1 MVAEQENKSILIQ
14 AVNHMPNDKLQIKK
28 LYALSSENRKF
39 SFSLPLKHKIKIVK
53 RDYEVKLKADEKYG
67 TYILWKNRKYPVE
80 IVRSSQN
87 KYEILFN
94 DISYT
99 FTVETPF
106 SLQRM
111 KVLNSNRGKIEK
123 EIIKAPMP
131 GKIIDVLVREGSTV
145 VRGEP
150 LVILEAMK
158 MQNEIL
164 SPVNGLI
171 AKVLAKPNTNV
182 MKDDLLIEIKL

>member
-1 MVAEQENKSILIQ
+1 MA
-14 AVNHMPNDKLQIKK
+14 NDKLQIKK

-39 SFSLPLKHKIKIVK
+39 SFSLPLKHTIRIGK

-80 IVRSSQN
+80 IIRSSQN

-106 SLQRM
+106 SLKRM
-111 KVLNSNRGKIEK
+111 KVLNSNRDKIEK
-123 EIIKAPMP
+123 EIIKSPMP
-131 GKIIDVLVREGSTV
+131 GRIIDVLVREGSTV
-145 VRGEP
+145 VKGEP
-150 LVILEAMK
+150 LLILEAMK

-164 SPVNGLI
+164 SPGNGTI
-171 AKVLAKPNTNV
+171 VKVMAKPGTNV
-182 MKDDLLIEIKL
+182 MKDDLLVEIKL

>member
-1 MVAEQENKSILIQ
+1 MANK
-14 AVNHMPNDKLQIKK
+14 KLQIKK

-39 SFSLPLKHKIKIVK
+39 SFTLPLKHSIRIGK

-80 IVRSSQN
+80 IIRSSQN

-111 KVLNSNRGKIEK
+111 KVLISKRGKIEK

-131 GKIIDVLVREGSTV
+131 GRIIDVMVREGSTV
-145 VRGEP
+145 VKGEP

-158 MQNEIL
+158 MQNEII
-164 SPVNGLI
+164 SPVNGTIVKLM
-171 AKVLAKPNTNV
+171 AKPNTNV
-182 MKDDLLIEIKL
+182 MKDDLLVEIKL

>member
-1 MVAEQENKSILIQ
+1 MVS
-14 AVNHMPNDKLQIKK
+14 DKLQIKK

-39 SFSLPLKHKIKIVK
+39 SFSLPLKQKIRIGK
-53 RDYEVKLKADEKYG
+53 RDYEVKLKADEKFG

-80 IVRSSQN
+80 IIRSRQN

-111 KVLNSNRGKIEK
+111 KVLNSTREKVEK
-123 EIIKAPMP
+123 EYIKAPMP
-131 GKIIDVLVREGSTV
+131 GKIIDVLVREGSAIL
-145 VRGEP
+145 RGEP
-150 LVILEAMK
+150 VVILEAMK
-158 MQNEIL
+158 MQNEL
-164 SPVNGLI
+164 VTPVNGTI
-171 AKVLAKPNTNV
+171 VKVYAKPNTNV
-182 MKDDLLIEIKL
+182 MKDDLLVEIKL

>member
-1 MVAEQENKSILIQ
+1 MASDI
-14 AVNHMPNDKLQIKK
+14 LQIKK
-28 LYALSSENRKF
+28 LFALSSENRKF
-39 SFSLPLKHKIKIVK
+39 SFSMPLKHTIKIGK
-53 RDYEVKLKADEKYG
+53 REYEVKLKSDEKLG

-80 IVRSSQN
+80 IVHSRQN

-111 KVLNSNRGKIEK
+111 KVLNSKKDKVSQEFV
-123 EIIKAPMP
+123 KAPMP
-131 GKIIDVLVREGSTV
+131 GKLIDVLVREGATV
-145 VRGEP
+145 SRGEAV
-150 LVILEAMK
+150 VILEAMK

-164 SPVNGLI
+164 APVSGTI
-171 AKVLAKPNTNV
+171 VKVYAKPNTNV
-182 MKDDLLIEIKL
+182 MKDDLLVEIKL

>member
-1 MVAEQENKSILIQ
+1 M
-14 AVNHMPNDKLQIKK
+14 NDKLRIRK

-39 SFSLPLKHKIKIVK
+39 SFLVPLKNKIRIGK
-53 RDYEVKLKADEKYG
+53 RDYVVQLRADEKYG
-67 TYILWKNRKYPVE
+67 PYILWKNRKYPVE
-80 IVRSSQN
+80 IVKSRQN

-111 KVLNSNRGKIEK
+111 KVLNAKKGKAEQ
-123 EIIKAPMP
+123 ELLKAPMP

-145 VRGEP
+145 LRGEP
-150 LVILEAMK
+150 VIILEAMK
-158 MQNEIL
+158 MQNEIQ
-164 SPVNGLI
+164 SPVNGTVKSVPVK
-171 AKVLAKPNTNV
+171 ANTNV
-182 MKDDLLIEIKL
+182 MKDDVLVEIKVE

>member
-1 MVAEQENKSILIQ
+1 MA
-14 AVNHMPNDKLQIKK
+14 NDKLRINK
-28 LYALSSENRKF
+28 LYALSSEDRQF
-39 SFSLPLKHKIKIVK
+39 SFSLPLKHNIRIGK
-53 RDYEVKLKADEKYG
+53 RDYEVKLKADEKLG

-106 SLQRM
+106 SFQRM
-111 KVLNSNRGKIEK
+111 KVLNSKQDKVEK

-145 VRGEP
+145 LRGEP

-158 MQNEIL
+158 MQNEII
-164 SPVNGLI
+164 SPVNGTI
-171 AKVLAKPNTNV
+171 EKVLAKPNTNV
-182 MKDDLLIEIKL
+182 MKDDLLVEIKL

>member
-1 MVAEQENKSILIQ
+1 MN
-14 AVNHMPNDKLQIKK
+14 NLQIKK
-28 LYALSSENRKF
+28 LYALSSEKRKF
-39 SFSLPLKHKIKIVK
+39 SFSLPLSNKIRIGK
-53 RDYEVKLKADEKYG
+53 RDYVVSLLSDEKYG

-80 IVRSSQN
+80 VVRSRQN

-111 KVLNSNRGKIEK
+111 KMLGSKKGKAEF
-123 EIIKAPMP
+123 ESVKAPMP
-131 GKIIDVLVREGSTV
+131 GKLIDVCVREGSDIL
-145 VRGEP
+145 RGEP

-158 MQNEIL
+158 MQNEIQ
-164 SPVNGLI
+164 SPVNGRI
-171 AKVLAKPNTNV
+171 VKVLAKTNTNV
-182 MKDDLLIEIKL
+182 MKDDILVEIKVH

>member
-1 MVAEQENKSILIQ
+1 MS
-14 AVNHMPNDKLQIKK
+14 NDKLHKKK
-28 LYALSSENRKF
+28 LYAISSENRQF
-39 SFSLPLKHKIKIVK
+39 SFSLPLKHSIRIGK
-53 RDYEVKLKADEKYG
+53 RDYDVKLKADEKYG

-80 IVRSSQN
+80 IVRSRQN

-111 KVLNSNRGKIEK
+111 KVLNAQKGKASAEYV
-123 EIIKAPMP
+123 KAPMP
-131 GKIIDVLVREGSTV
+131 GKIIDVLVREGAV
-145 VRGEP
+145 VQRGEP
-150 LVILEAMK
+150 VIILEAMK

-164 SPVNGLI
+164 APVNGTVI
-171 AKVLAKPNTNV
+171 KISTKANVNV
-182 MKDDLLIEIKL
+182 MKDDLLLEIKP

>member
-1 MVAEQENKSILIQ
+1 MA
-14 AVNHMPNDKLQIKK
+14 NDKLQIKK

-39 SFSLPLKHKIKIVK
+39 NFSLPLKQTIRIGK

-80 IVRSSQN
+80 IVSSRQN
-87 KYEILFN
+87 RYEILFN

-106 SLQRM
+106 SLKRM
-111 KVLNSNRGKIEK
+111 KVLNSKRGKVEK
-123 EIIKAPMP
+123 EYIKAPMP
-131 GKIIDVLVREGSTV
+131 GKIIDVLGREGSNV
-145 VRGEP
+145 LRGEP
-150 LVILEAMK
+150 VVILEAMK

-164 SPVNGLI
+164 SPVNGVI
-171 AKVLAKPNTNV
+171 VKVSARANTNV
-182 MKDDLLIEIKL
+182 MKDDLLIEIKVG

>member
-1 MVAEQENKSILIQ
+1 MAKDNLK
-14 AVNHMPNDKLQIKK
+14 IKK

-39 SFSLPLKHKIKIVK
+39 SFSIPLKHSIKIGK

-80 IVRSSQN
+80 IVRSRQN

-99 FTVETPF
+99 FSVETPF

-111 KVLNSNRGKIEK
+111 KFLSSKKGKAEQ
-123 EIIKAPMP
+123 EIIKSPMP
-131 GKIIDVLVREGSTV
+131 GKIIDVLVREGSHIL
-145 VRGEP
+145 RGEP
-150 LVILEAMK
+150 VAILEAMK
-158 MQNEIL
+158 MQNEIV
-164 SPVNGLI
+164 SPVSGLVV
-171 AKVLAKPNTNV
+171 KVTARANTNV
-182 MKDDLLIEIKL
+182 MKDDTLVEIKL

>member
-1 MVAEQENKSILIQ
+1 
-14 AVNHMPNDKLQIKK
+14 MPTDKLHIKK

-39 SFSLPLKHKIKIVK
+39 SFTIPLKQSIKIGK
-53 RDYEVKLKADEKYG
+53 RNYEVQLKQDDKYG

-80 IVRSSQN
+80 IVRSRQN

-106 SLQRM
+106 SMQRM
-111 KVLNSNRGKIEK
+111 KFLNKQTGKIET
-123 EIIKAPMP
+123 EFIKAPMP
-131 GKIIDVLVREGSTV
+131 GKIIDVLVREGSQV
-145 VRGEP
+145 LRGESI
-150 LVILEAMK
+150 VILEAMK

-164 SPVNGLI
+164 SPVNGHVI
-171 AKVLAKPNTNV
+171 KVSAKPNTNV
-182 MKDDLLIEIKL
+182 MKDDVLVEIKVD

>member
-1 MVAEQENKSILIQ
+1 MS
-14 AVNHMPNDKLQIKK
+14 NDKLQIKK
-28 LYALSSENRKF
+28 LYALSSDDRKY
-39 SFSLPLKHKIKIVK
+39 SFSLPLKQSIKIGK
-53 RDYEVKLKADEKYG
+53 RNYEVKIKNDEKYG

-80 IVRSSQN
+80 IVRSRQN

-111 KVLNSNRGKIEK
+111 KVLKKTRGKAEK
-123 EIIKAPMP
+123 EFIKAPMP
-131 GKIIDVLVREGSTV
+131 GKIIDVLVREGSQV
-145 VRGEP
+145 LRGEP

-158 MQNEIL
+158 MQNEIQ
-164 SPVNGLI
+164 SPVNGI
-171 AKVLAKPNTNV
+171 IIKVSAKPNTNV
-182 MKDDLLIEIKL
+182 MKDDILVEIKID

>member
-1 MVAEQENKSILIQ
+1 
-14 AVNHMPNDKLQIKK
+14 MPGDKPNINK
-28 LYALSSENRKF
+28 LYALSSENRRF
-39 SFSLPLKHKIKIVK
+39 CFPQPLKHSIRIGK
-53 RDYEVKLKADEKYG
+53 REYEVKFKHDEKHG

-80 IVRSSQN
+80 IIRSRQN

-106 SLQRM
+106 SLKRL
-111 KVLNSNRGKIEK
+111 KVLKTAKGKPEK
-123 EIIKAPMP
+123 ESLKAPMP
-131 GKIIDVLVREGSTV
+131 GKIVDVLVREGATV

-158 MQNEIL
+158 MQNEIQ
-164 SPVNGLI
+164 SPVNGRI
-171 AKVLAKPNTNV
+171 IFVGAKTGSNV
-182 MKDDLLIEIKL
+182 MKDDILVEIKVD

>member
-1 MVAEQENKSILIQ
+1 
-14 AVNHMPNDKLQIKK
+14 MPNDKLQIKK

-39 SFSLPLKHKIKIVK
+39 SFSLPLKHTIKIGK

-67 TYILWKNRKYPVE
+67 TYVLWKNRKYPVE

-106 SLQRM
+106 SLKRM
-111 KVLNSNRGKIEK
+111 KVLNSKRGKIEK

-150 LVILEAMK
+150 LLILEAMK
-158 MQNEIL
+158 MQNEII
-164 SPVNGLI
+164 SPVNGI
-171 AKVLAKPNTNV
+171 IVKVTAKPNTNV
-182 MKDDLLIEIKL
+182 MKDDLLVEIKL

>member
-1 MVAEQENKSILIQ
+1 MANE
-14 AVNHMPNDKLQIKK
+14 KLQIKK

-39 SFSLPLKHKIKIVK
+39 SFSLPLKHSIRIGK

-94 DISYT
+94 DISYI

-111 KVLNSNRGKIEK
+111 KVLYAKRGKIEK
-123 EIIKAPMP
+123 EVIKAPMP
-131 GKIIDVLVREGSTV
+131 GKIIDVLVREGSNV
-145 VRGEP
+145 LRGEP

-158 MQNEIL
+158 MQNEII
-164 SPVNGLI
+164 SPANGMI
-171 AKVLAKPNTNV
+171 VKVYAKPNTNV
-182 MKDDLLIEIKL
+182 MKDDLLVEIKL

>member
-1 MVAEQENKSILIQ
+1 MNKLRI
-14 AVNHMPNDKLQIKK
+14 NK

-39 SFSLPLKHKIKIVK
+39 SFSLPLKSKIRIGK
-53 RDYEVKLKADEKYG
+53 RDYVVQLKADEKLG

-80 IVRSSQN
+80 IVRSRQN

-111 KVLNSNRGKIEK
+111 KVLNSRKGKVEQ
-123 EIIKAPMP
+123 EIVRAPMP
-131 GKIIDVLVREGSTV
+131 GKIIDVLIREGANV
-145 VRGEP
+145 LRGEP
-150 LVILEAMK
+150 VVILEAMK
-158 MQNEIL
+158 MQNEIQ
-164 SPVNGLI
+164 SPVNGTI
-171 AKVLAKPNTNV
+171 IKVHTKANVNV
-182 MKDDLLIEIKL
+182 MKDDILVEIKVE

>member
-1 MVAEQENKSILIQ
+1 MTKEKSPL
-14 AVNHMPNDKLQIKK
+14 KK
-28 LYALSSENRKF
+28 LHALSSENRKF
-39 SFSLPLKHKIKIVK
+39 SFSLPLKETIKIGK
-53 RDYEVKLKADEKYG
+53 RNYEVKLKSDEKHG

-80 IVRSSQN
+80 IIRSRQN

-111 KVLNSNRGKIEK
+111 KVLNSKKGKAEQ
-123 EIIKAPMP
+123 EFVRAPMP
-131 GKIIDVLVREGSTV
+131 GKIIDVLVREGVSV
-145 VRGEP
+145 LRGEP
-150 LVILEAMK
+150 VVILEAMK

-164 SPVNGLI
+164 SPVNGVVV
-171 AKVLAKPNTNV
+171 KVAARPNTNV
-182 MKDDLLIEIKL
+182 MKDDLLVEIKLRPA

>member
-1 MVAEQENKSILIQ
+1 MTK
-14 AVNHMPNDKLQIKK
+14 DKLQINK

-39 SFSLPLKHKIKIVK
+39 SFSLPLKQTIRIGK

-80 IVRSSQN
+80 IVRSRQN

-111 KVLNSNRGKIEK
+111 KVLNSNKGKVER
-123 EIIKAPMP
+123 EFVKAPMP

-145 VRGEP
+145 LRGEP

-164 SPVNGLI
+164 SPVNGVI
-171 AKVLAKPNTNV
+171 EKVSAKANTNV
-182 MKDDLLIEIKL
+182 MKDDLLVEIKL

>member
-1 MVAEQENKSILIQ
+1 MA
-14 AVNHMPNDKLQIKK
+14 NDKLQIKK

-39 SFSLPLKHKIKIVK
+39 GFSLPLKHTIRIGK

-80 IVRSSQN
+80 IIRSRQN

-94 DISYT
+94 DISYA

-111 KVLNSNRGKIEK
+111 KVLNSKKGKAEK
-123 EIIKAPMP
+123 EDIKAPMP

-145 VRGEP
+145 LRGEP
-150 LVILEAMK
+150 VVILEAMK

-164 SPVNGLI
+164 SPVTGVVMKVS
-171 AKVLAKPNTNV
+171 AKANSNV

>member
-1 MVAEQENKSILIQ
+1 MA
-14 AVNHMPNDKLQIKK
+14 NDKPQIKK

-39 SFSLPLKHKIKIVK
+39 SFTLPLKQKIRIGK

-80 IVRSSQN
+80 IVRSRQN

-111 KVLNSNRGKIEK
+111 KVLNSKKGKVEK
-123 EIIKAPMP
+123 EFVKAPMP
-131 GKIIDVLVREGSTV
+131 GKIIDVLVREGSNV
-145 VRGEP
+145 LRGEP

-164 SPVNGLI
+164 SPVNGVI
-171 AKVLAKPNTNV
+171 VKVVARANTNV
-182 MKDDLLIEIKL
+182 MKDDLLVEIKL

>member
-1 MVAEQENKSILIQ
+1 MKDNF
-14 AVNHMPNDKLQIKK
+14 QIKK
-28 LYALSSENRKF
+28 LHTLSSENKKF
-39 SFSLPLKHKIKIVK
+39 SFPLPLKHTIKIGK
-53 RDYEVKLKADEKYG
+53 REYEVKLKADEKLG

-80 IVRSSQN
+80 IIRSRQN

-111 KVLNSNRGKIEK
+111 KVLNSRRDKVEQ
-123 EIIKAPMP
+123 EFIKAPMP
-131 GKIIDVLVREGSTV
+131 GKIIDVLVREGAQV
-145 VRGEP
+145 LRGEP
-150 LVILEAMK
+150 VVILEAMK

-164 SPVNGLI
+164 SPVNGTVVKI
-171 AKVLAKPNTNV
+171 SARSNTNV
-182 MKDDLLIEIKL
+182 MKDDVLVEIKL

>member
-1 MVAEQENKSILIQ
+1 MAN
-14 AVNHMPNDKLQIKK
+14 NNLQKKK

-39 SFSLPLKHKIKIVK
+39 SFTLPLKHTIRIGK
-53 RDYEVKLKADEKYG
+53 RNYEVKLKADQKYG
-67 TYILWKNRKYPVE
+67 TYILWKNRRYPVE
-80 IVRSSQN
+80 IARSRQN

-106 SLQRM
+106 SLKRK
-111 KVLNSNRGKIEK
+111 KVLDSSRAKAEK
-123 EIIKAPMP
+123 EYVRAPMP
-131 GKIIDVLVREGSTV
+131 GKIIDVLVREGSEV
-145 VRGEP
+145 LRGEP
-150 LVILEAMK
+150 VVVLEALK

-164 SPVNGLI
+164 STVNGTVL
-171 AKVLAKPNTNV
+171 KVSCKSNTNV